1 MTTSSER
8 PNFRMFT
15 QITAVSINL
24 TERIFKKNAT
34 QKHALSLSVQ
44 LHTPF
49 LCSLFPLSSC
59 FCFSQ
64 SYTSDISLSIFYSL
78 YTLFMGFPSSLSLS
92 PTPCPPTSG
101 LKWSFLNSVAFG
113 GKTFF
118 STTSA
123 QLHCP
128 PHLNALL
135 SPTCPFILR
144 LLFPTYRSRGTPTAT
159 FNMYF

>member
-1 MTTSSER
+1 MSTSSER

-24 TERIFKKNAT
+24 TERIFKKKCNSKT
-34 QKHALSLSVQ
+34 RFISICS
-44 LHTPF
+44 TPPF

-118 STTSA
+118 STA
-123 QLHCP
+123 QLHSP